1 MASDITLFIV
11 DPELCAVVVSAWVGM
26 GGTRDRLREVVLR
39 APDFS
44 YVGWECWGS
53 ICPSEALSIAE
64 QHYASGAT
72 PDDVQ
77 RWIAQY
83 PMDRYWWI
91 FDHDY

>member
-1 MASDITLFIV
+1 MASDVTLLIV
-11 DPELCAVVVSAWVGM
+11 DPELGAVVVSAWVGM

-44 YVGWECWGS
+44 CRGWECWGS
-53 ICPSEALSIAE
+53 ICAPEALSIAE
-64 QHYASGAT
+64 QHYANGAT

-77 RWIAQY
+77 RWLAQY
-83 PMDRYWWI
+83 PMAKYWWI